1 MQESDTTMRAE
12 SRHDATLSRSETTPS
27 AVTRARGPDR
37 PITTG
42 VSNRMAIQ
50 RARLVLEELFG
61 PIAHRT
67 FAVRLWDGTIDAPR
81 DASAFPF
88 TFVVTSPGA
97 LRRALLPPSEF
108 RLAMSFIR
116 GDIDIEGDLER
127 ASELADT
134 IRARLSSPSAIAAL
148 VAHLL
153 ALPDDKAPSGAPRAA
168 RGVVQHRDAAAIRF
182 HYDVGNDFY
191 ALWLDREMVY
201 SCAYFRRGD
210 ETIEEA
216 QQAKLDHICR
226 KLRLLPGERLLD
238 IGCGWGALIRHAVK
252 HYGVSALGV
261 TLSPS
266 QAAVA
271 NQRIRDAGLSRS
283 CVVELRD
290 YRDLAGM
297 KFDKIASVGMFEH
310 VGRKRLPSYFRS
322 VFALLEPGGLFLNHG
337 IVEAPEI
344 DSAPSSLASRVL
356 WHKGDFIGRLVF
368 PRGEL
373 VRLDEEIAH
382 GEGSGFKTRDVESLR
397 EHYVLTLRKWMQ
409 RLEANEAEAIRLV
422 GRETYRT
429 WRLYLAASAQG
440 FESGRLSLAQVLFA
454 KPDGKGRIRAPRTR
468 EDLYRETPRP
478 LAIAS
483 S

>member
-1 MQESDTTMRAE
+1 MRAE
-12 SRHDATLSRSETTPS
+12 PRYDATISRSETAPS
-27 AVTRARGPDR
+27 ATRREKGVDRLVT
-37 PITTG
+37 TTA
-42 VSNRMAIQ
+42 SNDTTIQ

-61 PIAHRT
+61 PVAHRT

-81 DASAFPF
+81 AASALPF
-88 TFVVTSPGA
+88 TFVVTNPGA

-134 IRARLSSPSAIAAL
+134 IRTRLSSPSAIAAL

-153 ALPDDKAPSGAPRAA
+153 ALPGDTAQPGAPRAA
-168 RGVVQHRDAAAIRF
+168 HGVVQHRDAAAIRF

-191 ALWLDREMVY
+191 ALWLDHDMVY
-201 SCAYFRRGD
+201 SCAYFKRGD
-210 ETIEEA
+210 ETIDEA
-216 QQAKLDHICR
+216 QRAKLDHICR

-238 IGCGWGALIRHAVK
+238 IGCGWGALIRHAVTN
-252 HYGVSALGV
+252 YGVTALGV

-266 QAAVA
+266 QAEIA
-271 NQRIRDAGLSRS
+271 NRRIRDAGLSRS

-290 YRDLAGM
+290 YRELGGM

-322 VFALLEPGGLFLNHG
+322 VFALLEPSGLFLNHG
-337 IVEAPEI
+337 IIEAPDLEG
-344 DSAPSSLASRVL
+344 APSSFASRVL
-356 WHKGDFIGRLVF
+356 WRKGDFIGRLVF

-409 RLEANEAEAIRLV
+409 RLETNEAEAIRLV

-440 FESGRLSLAQVLFA
+440 FESGRLNLAQVLFA
-454 KPDGKGRIRAPRTR
+454 KPDGEGRVRVPRTR
-468 EDLYRETPRP
+468 EDLYRDTPRP
-478 LAIAS
+478 LALAS
-483 S
+483 A

>member
-1 MQESDTTMRAE
+1 
-12 SRHDATLSRSETTPS
+12 
-27 AVTRARGPDR
+27 
-37 PITTG
+37 
-42 VSNRMAIQ
+42 MALQ
-50 RARLVLEELFG
+50 RARLVLHELFG
-61 PIAHRT
+61 PVANRN

-81 DASAFPF
+81 DVTALPF

-108 RLAMSFIR
+108 RLAMSYIR
-116 GDIDIEGDLER
+116 GDLDIEGDLER
-127 ASELADT
+127 ASELADA
-134 IRARLSSPSAIAAL
+134 IRTRLSSPSAIAAL
-148 VAHLL
+148 IAHLL
-153 ALPDDKAPSGAPRAA
+153 ALPGDEAQPGAPRAA
-168 RGVVQHRDAAAIRF
+168 RGAVQTRDAAAIRF

-191 ALWLDREMVY
+191 ALWLDRDMVY

-210 ETIEEA
+210 ETIDEA

-226 KLRLLPGERLLD
+226 KLRLVPGERLLD

-252 HYGVSALGV
+252 HYRVTALGV

-266 QAAVA
+266 QAAIA
-271 NQRIRDAGLSRS
+271 NQRIIDAGLARS

-290 YRDLAGM
+290 YRELDGM

-310 VGRKRLPSYFRS
+310 VGRKRLPSYFQT

-337 IVEAPEI
+337 IIEAPEHEG
-344 DSAPSSLASRVL
+344 AASSIASRLL
-356 WHKGDFIGRLVF
+356 WRKGDFIGRLVF

-373 VRLDEEIAH
+373 VRLDEEIAN

-397 EHYVLTLRKWMQ
+397 EHYVLTLRKWMR
-409 RLEANEAEAIRLV
+409 RLEANEAEATRMV
-422 GRETYRT
+422 GREMYRT

-454 KPDGKGRIRAPRTR
+454 KPDGQGRVRAPRTR
-468 EDLYRETPRP
+468 EDLYRDTSRQSV
-478 LAIAS
+478 LARV
-483 S
+483 

>member
-1 MQESDTTMRAE
+1 ML
-12 SRHDATLSRSETTPS
+12 H
-27 AVTRARGPDR
+27 
-37 PITTG
+37 
-42 VSNRMAIQ
+42 
-50 RARLVLEELFG
+50 ELFG
-61 PIAHRT
+61 PVANRN

-81 DASAFPF
+81 DVTALPF

-108 RLAMSFIR
+108 RLAMSYIR
-116 GDIDIEGDLER
+116 GDLDIEGDLER
-127 ASELADT
+127 ASELADA
-134 IRARLSSPSAIAAL
+134 IRTRLSSPSAIAAL
-148 VAHLL
+148 IAHLL
-153 ALPDDKAPSGAPRAA
+153 AQPGDEAQPGAPRAA
-168 RGVVQHRDAAAIRF
+168 RGAVQTRDAAAIRF

-191 ALWLDREMVY
+191 ALWLDRDMVY

-210 ETIEEA
+210 ETIDEA

-226 KLRLLPGERLLD
+226 KLRLVPGERLLD

-252 HYGVSALGV
+252 HYRVTALGV

-266 QAAVA
+266 QAAIA
-271 NQRIRDAGLSRS
+271 NQRIIDAGLARS

-290 YRDLAGM
+290 YRELDGM

-310 VGRKRLPSYFRS
+310 VGRKRLPSYFQT

-337 IVEAPEI
+337 IIEAPEHEG
-344 DSAPSSLASRVL
+344 AASSIASRLL
-356 WHKGDFIGRLVF
+356 WRKGDFIGRLVF

-373 VRLDEEIAH
+373 VRLDEEIAN

-397 EHYVLTLRKWMQ
+397 EHYVLTLRKWMR
-409 RLEANEAEAIRLV
+409 RLEANEAEATRMV
-422 GRETYRT
+422 GKEMYRT

-454 KPDGKGRIRAPRTR
+454 KPDGQGRVRAPRTR
-468 EDLYRETPRP
+468 EDLYRD
-478 LAIAS
+478 S
-483 S
+483 SQQSVFARV

>member
-1 MQESDTTMRAE
+1 MRAE
-12 SRHDATLSRSETTPS
+12 PRHDVTINKSDTAPP
-27 AVTRARGPDR
+27 AATRARGADR
-37 PITTG
+37 PVTITASDET
-42 VSNRMAIQ
+42 AIQ

-61 PIAHRT
+61 PVAHRT

-81 DASAFPF
+81 DASALPF
-88 TFVVTSPGA
+88 TFVVTNPGA

-116 GDIDIEGDLER
+116 GDLDIEGDLER
-127 ASELADT
+127 ASDLADT
-134 IRARLSSPSAIAAL
+134 IRTRLSSPSAIAAL

-153 ALPDDKAPSGAPRAA
+153 TLPGDKARPGAPRSAH
-168 RGVVQHRDAAAIRF
+168 GVVQHRDAAAIRF

-191 ALWLDREMVY
+191 ALWLDRDMVY
-201 SCAYFRRGD
+201 SCAYFKRGD
-210 ETIEEA
+210 ETIDEA
-216 QQAKLDHICR
+216 QRAKLDHICR

-252 HYGVSALGV
+252 HYGVTALGV

-266 QAAVA
+266 QAEIA
-271 NQRIRDAGLSRS
+271 NQRINDAGLSRS
-283 CVVELRD
+283 CRVELRD
-290 YRDLAGM
+290 YRELDGL
-297 KFDKIASVGMFEH
+297 KYDKIASVGMFEH

-337 IVEAPEI
+337 IIEVPELER
-344 DSAPSSLASRVL
+344 APSSLASRVL
-356 WHKGDFIGRLVF
+356 WRKGDFIGRLVF

-397 EHYVLTLRKWMQ
+397 EHYVLTLRKWRQ
-409 RLEANEAEAIRLV
+409 RLEMNEAEAIILV

-440 FESGRLSLAQVLFA
+440 FESGRLNLAQVLFA
-454 KPDGKGRIRAPRTR
+454 KPDGEGRVRAPRTR
-468 EDLYRETPRP
+468 EDLYRDTPRP
-478 LAIAS
+478 LALAS
-483 S
+483 C

>member
-1 MQESDTTMRAE
+1 MTMMRAE
-12 SRHDATLSRSETTPS
+12 PRHDVTINGSDTAPS
-27 AVTRARGPDR
+27 ATTHARGAGR
-37 PITTG
+37 PVTITAFDG
-42 VSNRMAIQ
+42 SAVQ
-50 RARLVLEELFG
+50 RARLVLDELFG
-61 PIAHRT
+61 PVAHRT

-81 DASAFPF
+81 DTSALPF
-88 TFVVTSPGA
+88 TFVVTNPGA

-116 GDIDIEGDLER
+116 GDLDIEGDLER

-148 VAHLL
+148 IAHLL
-153 ALPDDKAPSGAPRAA
+153 TLPGERAHSGAPRSAN
-168 RGVVQHRDAAAIRF
+168 GVVQHRDAAAIRF

-191 ALWLDREMVY
+191 ALWLDHDMVY
-201 SCAYFRRGD
+201 SCAYFKRGD
-210 ETIEEA
+210 ETIDEA
-216 QQAKLDHICR
+216 QRAKLDLICR

-252 HYGVSALGV
+252 HYGVTALGV

-266 QAAVA
+266 QAEIA
-271 NQRIRDAGLSRS
+271 NQRIHDAGLSRS

-290 YRDLAGM
+290 YRDLGGM

-310 VGRKRLPSYFRS
+310 VGRKRLPTYFRS

-337 IVEAPEI
+337 IIEAPEVE
-344 DSAPSSLASRVL
+344 SAPSSLASRVL
-356 WHKGDFIGRLVF
+356 WRKGDFIGRLVF

-397 EHYVLTLRKWMQ
+397 EHYVLTLRKWRQ
-409 RLEANEAEAIRLV
+409 RLEMNEAEATRLV

-429 WRLYLAASAQG
+429 WRLYLAASTQG
-440 FESGRLSLAQVLFA
+440 FESGRLNLAQVLFA
-454 KPDGKGRIRAPRTR
+454 KPDGEGRVRVPRTR
-468 EDLYRETPRP
+468 EDIYRGTPRP
-478 LAIAS
+478 LALAS
-483 S
+483 C